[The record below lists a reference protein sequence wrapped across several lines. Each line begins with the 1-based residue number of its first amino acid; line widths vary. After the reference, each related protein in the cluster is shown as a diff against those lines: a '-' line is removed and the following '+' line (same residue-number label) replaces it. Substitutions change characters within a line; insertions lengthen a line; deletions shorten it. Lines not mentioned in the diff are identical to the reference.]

1 MSGANESNDDL
12 VSGRVNRANDQ
23 TTIWAENTYT
33 STGIGPIETGS
44 FRTDFTSQFIF
55 VVEVAKD
62 SDNDGE
68 FRPSTP
74 VDAIVGIGFSADFAG
89 QSGGTGVTGLGG
101 DVGGTGV
108 FAKGGE
114 GGRGLLADAGGNAT
128 GVIGLGGPREGTG
141 VFGLGGGGE
150 RLLRRGEGGTGV
162 HGVGGVAHLQPGPDD
177 VLPGVGVFGQGGLIP
192 DQNTDQL
199 LLGTGVIG
207 VGGDAGNM
215 DMPPR
220 SDAGSVGVFG
230 QGADANVKTIV
241 KDDGSTTFDGPAE
254 PGAGV
259 IGRGGVGTGAR
270 PQVAAGVIGL
280 AGGQSKPSIAE
291 TNSTGVHG
299 HGPTGVRGIG
309 VGGPGVNGAS
319 DTNRGGIFAS
329 QNIAQIQLTPFR
341 VRTKLPPPGSV
352 TPMAIP
358 LGALREGAA
367 SLPKNGQAGDL
378 MTLLD
383 DARLCTLWFCV
394 QAEDSAG
401 PAQWAQVLLGP
412 SFPGQS

>member
-1 MSGANESNDDL
+1 MSGADESNDDL

-23 TTIWAENTYT
+23 TTIWAENQYT
-33 STGIGPIETGS
+33 WTGIGPIETS
-44 FRTDFTSQFIF
+44 SMRTEFSSSNIF
-55 VVEVAKD
+55 VVEVARD
-62 SDNDGE
+62 TEEDGE

-74 VDAIVGIGFSADFAG
+74 VDAIVGIGWSADFAG
-89 QSGGTGVTGLGG
+89 QSGGTGVTGMGG

-114 GGRGLLADAGGNAT
+114 GGTGLRADAGGDAT
-128 GVIGLGGPREGTG
+128 GVVALGGPREGTG

-150 RLLRRGEGGTGV
+150 RLLRRGEGGKGV
-162 HGVGGVAHLQPGPDD
+162 HGVGGVAHLQPGSAD
-177 VLPGVGVFGQGGLIP
+177 VLPGVGVFGQGGKIA
-192 DQNTDQL
+192 QENRDQL

-207 VGGDAGNM
+207 VGGDAGNP
-215 DMPPR
+215 DLPPA

-230 QGADANVKTIV
+230 QGADAHVNTIQ
-241 KDDGSTTFDGPAE
+241 DDGATVFDGPAE

-259 IGRGGVGTGAR
+259 IGRGGIGTGVR
-270 PQVAAGVIGL
+270 PGIAAGVIGL
-280 AGGQSKPSIAE
+280 AGGHAKPSLAE
-291 TNSTGVHG
+291 TGGTGVHG
-299 HGPTGVRGIG
+299 HGPTGVRGVG

-319 DTNRGGIFAS
+319 DTSRGGIFAS
-329 QNIAQIQLTPFR
+329 QGVAQVQLTPFR
-341 VRTKLPPPGSV
+341 VRTKLPAPGSV

-358 LGALREGAA
+358 LGLLREGVA
-367 SLPKNGQAGDL
+367 SLPKDGQAGDL
-378 MTLLD
+378 MSLLD

-394 QAEDSAG
+394 RAHDGTG